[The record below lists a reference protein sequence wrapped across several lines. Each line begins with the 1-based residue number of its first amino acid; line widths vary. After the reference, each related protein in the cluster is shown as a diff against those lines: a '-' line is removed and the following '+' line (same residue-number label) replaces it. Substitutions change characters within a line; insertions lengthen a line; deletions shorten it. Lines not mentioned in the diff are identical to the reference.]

1 MLWGHYWDASNCMTI
16 PTVVARPEYRGT
28 ASGFAY
34 MFVKAPSFLAIFLFP
49 TLFTAIGQAGA
60 TLFVAIFPL
69 IGFLAA
75 AFLLPEVYGFEND

>member
-1 MLWGHYWDASNCMTI
+1 
-16 PTVVARPEYRGT
+16 
-28 ASGFAY
+28 

-49 TLFTAIGQAGA
+49 SLFTAIGQAGA

-75 AFLLPEVYGFEND
+75 AFLLPEVYGFDKD

>member
-1 MLWGHYWDASNCMTI
+1 
-16 PTVVARPEYRGT
+16 VVARPEYRGT